1 MTFSEGMARGPIA
14 MLEGALGERLKREFG
29 LPIDGPV
36 AMADLVL
43 RPEGRAALLRL
54 WREYRDI
61 AWAHGL
67 PFFATTPTRRA
78 NRARM
83 ERAGHGPEL
92 IAQNVD

>member
-1 MTFSEGMARGPIA
+1 MARGPIA

-43 RPEGRAALLRL
+43 RPEGGAALLRL

-61 AWAHGL
+61 AWAHGR
-67 PFFATTPTRRA
+67 PSSPRRPRAAPTARA
-78 NRARM
+78 WSAQAMARS
-83 ERAGHGPEL
+83 
-92 IAQNVD
+92 